1 MSRLAIR
8 VRARVGVR
16 VGVRGRGRVRGRIRV
31 RVGVRVRVRVRV
43 RMGVPL
49 EDVGAQLEAH
59 ELGDLLVHALGLGL
73 LHVLLEAVEQAQ
85 LDHRRVHRH
94 VLHILEVGR
103 EGEPLRRGRPAGLLL
118 ELPRAELLEAETAV
132 AERSGD
138 VDVQEDIVLVK
149 G

>member
-1 MSRLAIR
+1 M
-8 VRARVGVR
+8 
-16 VGVRGRGRVRGRIRV
+16 
-31 RVGVRVRVRVRV
+31 RVRVRV

-59 ELGDLLVHALGLGL
+59 ELGDLLVHALGLDL

-103 EGEPLRRGRPAGLLL
+103 EGEPLRGGRPALIHP
-118 ELPRAELLEAETAV
+118 ELPRAELLEAEAAV

-138 VDVQEDIVLVK
+138 VDVQEDIVLARVRVRL
-149 G
+149 GLP